1 MKLWKSVLVVPFI
14 FVVLCGA
21 WPQSQPQTPPQTPTP
36 PPPPPP
42 PPRPP
47 PRRPPRHTRNHRLAQ
62 RGEGVVPL
70 SRRDSAVCQPGHG
83 SADRAQ
89 GEEQADQ
96 ARRGAVL
103 HREEHEGRQGREAIG
118 AVVGGPEE
126 IRLDPTQLRPLQ
138 VSGDDAARAGGGILR
153 RQNENREFA
162 ELGGR
167 GTAEAS
173 AGARTDARPPGPV
186 FWHREMDEGIDG
198 RR

>member
-21 WPQSQPQTPPQTPTP
+21 WPTNPPSTP

-42 PPRPP
+42 PPRP
-47 PRRPPRHTRNHRLAQ
+47 RHTGNHRLPQ
-62 RGEGVVPL
+62 RGERTVSLG
-70 SRRDSAVCQPGHG
+70 RRDSAVCQPGHG

-89 GEEQADQ
+89 GEAQADQ

-126 IRLDPTQLRPLQ
+126 IRVDPTQLRPLQ

-153 RQNENREFA
+153 RQDENGEFA

-167 GTAEAS
+167 RTAETS
-173 AGARTDARPPGPV
+173 AGARTNPRPPGPV
-186 FWHREMDEGIDG
+186 VWHREMDEGIDG
-198 RR
+198 RQ